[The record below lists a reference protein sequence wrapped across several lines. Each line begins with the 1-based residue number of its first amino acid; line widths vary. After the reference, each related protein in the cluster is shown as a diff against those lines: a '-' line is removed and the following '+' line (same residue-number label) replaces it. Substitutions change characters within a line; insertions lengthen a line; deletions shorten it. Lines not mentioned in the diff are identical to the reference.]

1 MTNDFL
7 YNFIRRHKYGVI
19 SSVSMDNTAQSA
31 CIGIVVTPDLKLI
44 FDTVTDSR
52 KYKNILINPN
62 VSFVIGCD
70 NEQTIQYEGIALRL
84 ENEKLEHL
92 LVTYFEEFPDGKD
105 RRQNW
110 KNIAYFIVEPKWIRY
125 SEFNGAAPIIEEIR
139 F

>member
-1 MTNDFL
+1 MTKDFL
-7 YNFIRRHKYGVI
+7 YNFIRQHKYGVI
-19 SSVSMDNTAQSA
+19 SSVSNDNTAQSA
-31 CIGIVVTPDLKLI
+31 CIGFVVTPDLKLI

-52 KYKNILINPN
+52 KYKNILLNPN

-70 NEQTIQYEGIALRL
+70 NEQTVQYEGKAEILANK
-84 ENEKLEHL
+84 ELEHL

-110 KNIAYFIVEPKWIRY
+110 KNIVYFLVEPKWIRY
-125 SEFNGAAPIIEEIR
+125 SEFNSTSPIIEEIR